1 MSELEV
7 GQKCLETPDFFSGPE
22 AREGSPVVRK

>member
-7 GQKCLETPDFFSGPE
+7 EQKCLETPDFFSGPE
-22 AREGSPVVRK
+22 DGEGSPVVRK